1 MPQHFRK
8 KFFIIPAIVLLLSGC
23 FGSNDDSDDDDDSND
38 GDVTACLTG
47 SAGSPDNVTL
57 TPIEFTE
64 VDETASANDSAAT
77 AQAIQTNSI
86 ISGSASYQFPGAG
99 CVDCDDFYVLS
110 VQEGDQFEISL
121 ESADGNAKNFDLY
134 LYNGQPIGGATS
146 VGSSED
152 GDSEERLSYTVTAGV
167 TELIIYVYA
176 VLGTGDYTL
185 TVTTPQEPVAI
196 EEAPAAACLANLQ
209 GSVSDAANGA
219 KLGNVTIDLRAG
231 SNTQTGD
238 VVATTVTAV
247 DGSYSF
253 TDVDAGHYTAAISK
267 AGYFTDYVNVSLEG
281 DQTTEKAFAITETLD
296 PGQFRIVLSW
306 SATPQDLD
314 SYLSGPKLPSG
325 TFQVSFSTKSS
336 GGSVLD
342 TDAALGYGPETVT
355 ILTQN
360 SGTYTYWVK
369 DFTNRYYTSS
379 TALSQSGAR
388 VSVYNSD
395 GLAKVYYVPTSG
407 SGTRW
412 NVFTLNGDTITDVN
426 TLAP

>member
-1 MPQHFRK
+1 MTHHFK
-8 KFFIIPAIVLLLSGC
+8 KRLFVIPAIVLLLSGC
-23 FGSNDDSDDDDDSND
+23 IGDDDDSNTTNND
-38 GDVTACLTG
+38 SNDITACLTG
-47 SAGSPDNVTL
+47 SASSPDNVTL
-57 TPIEFTE
+57 TPIEYTE

-99 CVDCDDFYVLS
+99 CVDCDDFYVLT
-110 VQEGDQFEISL
+110 VAEGDKFDISL
-121 ESADGNAKNFDLY
+121 ESADSNTKNFDLY

-152 GDSEERLSYTVTAGV
+152 GDSEERLSYTVEAGV
-167 TELIIYVYA
+167 TELIVYVYA
-176 VLGTGDYTL
+176 ALGTGAYTL
-185 TVTTPQEPVAI
+185 TVSTPQEPVAI

-209 GSVSDAANGA
+209 GSVNDAANGS
-219 KLGNVTIDLRAG
+219 KLGDVTVDLRAG
-231 SNTQTGD
+231 SDTETGD
-238 VVATTVTAV
+238 VVATTVTAM

-253 TDVDAGHYTAAISK
+253 TDVEAGHYTAAISK
-267 AGYFTDYVNVSLEG
+267 DGYFTDYVNVSLEG
-281 DQTTEKAFAITETLD
+281 DQTTEKAFSITEALAA
-296 PGQFRIVLSW
+296 GQFRVVLSW
-306 SATPQDLD
+306 GSTPRDLD

-325 TFQVSFSTKSS
+325 TFQVSYSSKSA

-342 TDAALGYGPETVT
+342 TDASYGYGPETVT

-369 DFTNRYYTSS
+369 DFTNRDNTAS
-379 TALSQSGAR
+379 TALSRSGAR
-388 VSVYNSD
+388 VSVYNSE

-412 NVFTLNGDTITDVN
+412 NVFTLNGETITDVN
-426 TLAP
+426 TLTAQ